1 MAQVSAFLH
10 EEFIMPK
17 INTPKDLGGHC
28 ESALW
33 NFSTTT
39 ETVNTKGILL
49 SEHRRHEK
57 LSMNPTERMDIE

>member
-49 SEHRRHEK
+49 GEHRRHEK

>member
-17 INTPKDLGGHC
+17 ENTPKDLGGQC

-33 NFSTTT
+33 NFSTPV
-39 ETVNTKGILL
+39 EIVDTKGILFT
-49 SEHRRHEK
+49 EHRRHEK
-57 LSMNPTERMDIE
+57 LS